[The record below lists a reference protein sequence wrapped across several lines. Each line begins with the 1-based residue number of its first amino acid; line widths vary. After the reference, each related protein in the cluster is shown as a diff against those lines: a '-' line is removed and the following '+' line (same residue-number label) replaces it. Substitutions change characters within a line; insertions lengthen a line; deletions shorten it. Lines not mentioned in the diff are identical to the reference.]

1 MENLI
6 RGVSH
11 MAYDFVLAGPLWD
24 QLNQDQQSAISD
36 IFVNFLDEFGVP
48 ASDEA
53 CQSSALVFAM
63 MASSLLAK
71 MSPEAVERAFKDIDT
86 SLRINTKVA
95 TRFLEQEPAA
105 TGAELVTH

>member
-1 MENLI
+1 
-6 RGVSH
+6 

-24 QLNQDQQSAISD
+24 QMTPAQQSSISNL
-36 IFVNFLDEFGVP
+36 FVDFLDELGVP

-63 MASSLLAK
+63 MASSFMAQIK
-71 MSPEAVERAFKDIDT
+71 PEARERAFSDLDT

-95 TRFLEQEPAA
+95 IQFLQQEVAVESQAA
-105 TGAELVTH
+105 VRH